1 MSNLH
6 FGCFTYSIKKKK
18 KIFASPTTKSIL
30 AAIRAVTPI
39 SKNIHDDKEGGCLLI
54 VLNYTGDRL
63 NFGMACELAN
73 AEGRRCKVV
82 IVSDDCAIA
91 RTGSTTS
98 SRKHTGARG
107 VAGCILVIKA
117 AGAAAAAGKSLEEVA
132 NIANCVADRIGTL
145 GVALN
150 PVTLPGAAQR
160 NTRLD
165 GGKIEIGLGIHGEAG
180 IRQTAMMPADEIAKE
195 MVDKIYDYGYKVGTS
210 ISGSEQMV
218 EKIKEGEKVAIIVN
232 NLGGTSNFEL
242 FLLARSIIVYLE
254 EKVQCKVTR
263 AYVGAFMTSFNMH
276 GVSLTIFAPTGT
288 NDSIETIYMLL
299 DAETDASGTYL
310 IDDPLPS
317 PFFFNLFVFWV
328 LR

>member
-1 MSNLH
+1 M
-6 FGCFTYSIKKKK
+6 
-18 KIFASPTTKSIL
+18 
-30 AAIRAVTPI
+30 
-39 SKNIHDDKEGGCLLI
+39 LI

-91 RTGSTTS
+91 RTGTTS

-132 NIANCVADRIGTL
+132 EIANCVADRIGTL

-150 PVTLPGAAQR
+150 PVTLPGATHL

-180 IRQTAMMPADEIAKE
+180 IRQTTMMPANEIAKE
-195 MVDKIYDYGYKVGTS
+195 MVDTIYDYGYKGGAG
-210 ISGSEQMV
+210 ICGSEQMV
-218 EKIKEGEKVAIIVN
+218 EKIKEGENVAIIVN

-242 FLLARSIIVYLE
+242 LLLTRSVIVYLE
-254 EKVQCKVTR
+254 EKVRCKVTR

-276 GVSLTIFAPTGT
+276 GVSLTIFAPTGS
-288 NDSIETIYMLL
+288 NDSKETIFKLL
-299 DAETDASGTYL
+299 DAETDASGT
-310 IDDPLPS
+310 
-317 PFFFNLFVFWV
+317 
-328 LR
+328 